1 MRDKLQKLSEKIDE
15 YSLRERVLLLFC
27 VLAVLIGI
35 WQLALEMPQ
44 ERQRTELQ
52 DRLAKIRSDQSAQ
65 TAQIAALTSAY
76 ANGGQRELLAERDA
90 LQLQLEA
97 LDLALSEL
105 SHGLV
110 SAEQLPQILQDV
122 LVSTTQLKLIRV
134 KTLPVEELPLQR
146 TSEQSS
152 VTGAP
157 ETSET
162 ENSTGVYKHSVTLKV
177 SGTYFELT
185 EFLQTLE
192 GLEWRFYWDR
202 LDYTVT
208 DYPRAEIEIR
218 VYTLSAEEGLLGV

>member
-1 MRDKLQKLSEKIDE
+1 MRDKLHQLSEKIDN
-15 YSLRERVLLLFC
+15 YSLRERILLLFC
-27 VLAVLIGI
+27 ILAVLVGI
-35 WQLALEMPQ
+35 WQLAFEMPQ
-44 ERQRTELQ
+44 ERERAQLEE
-52 DRLAKIRSDQSAQ
+52 RLAKISSDQSAQ
-65 TAQIAALTSAY
+65 AAQIAALTSAY
-76 ANGGQRELLAERDA
+76 ASGGQKELLAERDA
-90 LQLQLEA
+90 LQLQLEV
-97 LDLALSEL
+97 LDRELSEL

-146 TSEQSS
+146 SSEPSAADS
-152 VTGAP
+152 AP
-157 ETSET
+157 ERPET
-162 ENSTGVYKHSVTLKV
+162 EVATGVYKHGVTLKV

-202 LDYTVT
+202 LDYTVS

>member
-1 MRDKLQKLSEKIDE
+1 MRDKLLELSEKVDS

-35 WQLALEMPQ
+35 WQLAFEMPQ
-44 ERQRTELQ
+44 ERQRTQLEEKLT
-52 DRLAKIRSDQSAQ
+52 KISSDQDAQ
-65 TAQIAALTSAY
+65 AAQIAALTSAY
-76 ANGGQRELLAERDA
+76 ASGGQKELLAERDA
-90 LQLQLEA
+90 LQLQLEI
-97 LDLALSEL
+97 LDKELSEL

-134 KTLPVEELPLQR
+134 KTLPVEELLLQAI
-146 TSEQSS
+146 SDQVAVDS
-152 VTGAP
+152 AA
-157 ETSET
+157 ETSAT
-162 ENSTGVYKHSVTLKV
+162 EVSTGVYKHGVTLKV
-177 SGTYFELT
+177 SGSYFELT

-208 DYPRAEIEIR
+208 EYPRAEIEIR

>member
-1 MRDKLQKLSEKIDE
+1 MRDKLQQLSEKIDS

-27 VLAVLIGI
+27 ALAILVGI
-35 WQLALEMPQ
+35 WQLAIELPQ
-44 ERQRTELQ
+44 EQKRAQLEE
-52 DRLAKIRSDQSAQ
+52 RLSKINSDQRALAAQ
-65 TAQIAALTSAY
+65 VEALTSAY
-76 ANGGQRELLAERDA
+76 ASDSQKELRAERDA
-90 LQLQLEA
+90 LQLELEV
-97 LDLALSEL
+97 LDTELSEL

-146 TSEQSS
+146 PSTPTAADSN
-152 VTGAP
+152 P
-157 ETSET
+157 EAAET
-162 ENSTGVYKHSVTLKV
+162 EVSTGVYKHSVTLRV